1 MLLQGRVSYSK
12 PSGHMCSGTFQ
23 VLERE
28 CGAYATYYVTPQQG
42 STHNQTLIS
51 LQENPWIFTLPR
63 INMDSNSLKSVW
75 VRSSLSI
82 SDKNNFQYPEFSCI
96 SRILDKGW
104 WACINYSYKRKSWV
118 LTSSP
123 WSWRNIPPKPL
134 TDGLRCHL
142 AHGSTYEAH
151 SKYVLN

>member
-63 INMDSNSLKSVW
+63 INMDSNSLNSVW

-104 WACINYSYKRKSWV
+104 WACINYSYKTQKLGPDFVPLV
-118 LTSSP
+118 LTGHPSKAPDRRSSL
-123 WSWRNIPPKPL
+123 PPGTWK
-134 TDGLRCHL
+134 HIQ
-142 AHGSTYEAH
+142 GSQ
-151 SKYVLN
+151 